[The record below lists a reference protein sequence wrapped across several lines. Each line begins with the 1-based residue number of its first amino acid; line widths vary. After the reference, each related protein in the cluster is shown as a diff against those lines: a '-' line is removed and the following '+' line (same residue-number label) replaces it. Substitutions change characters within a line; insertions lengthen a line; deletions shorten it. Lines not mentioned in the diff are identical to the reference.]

1 MLSSIST
8 LDVLSDLKAFR
19 LQYVAYVLMEFKL
32 FYYTAKL
39 KQVANKLTKGKQS
52 IID

>member
-8 LDVLSDLKAFR
+8 LVLSDLKAFR
-19 LQYVAYVLMEFKL
+19 LQYVAYVLMEFKR